1 MTHLTTAITGLAV
14 SYDTLATSVI
24 VTNVAEKSIFIVDLT
39 SANTASRHNNLLN
52 LNIISIAQ
60 RSLYIHV
67 NNTERVQN
75 NWLILANYFTK
86 NSKFSTKLR

>member
-24 VTNVAEKSIFIVDLT
+24 VTNVTEKSIFIVDLT

-52 LNIISIAQ
+52 LNIISIA
-60 RSLYIHV
+60 
-67 NNTERVQN
+67 
-75 NWLILANYFTK
+75 
-86 NSKFSTKLR
+86 

>member
-39 SANTASRHNNLLN
+39 SANTASRHSNLLN